1 MGLTAEHLLNTLD
14 GMDLLDL
21 GSPGEWD
28 GDLDGHDTYDI
39 DWDEVLQDRVDST
52 SRNQN
57 DAVNDRWAQA
67 TEEIIKRSGGS
78 QSPPPP
84 ISVDALAWY
93 APIHR
98 FGLSWGIYIY
108 ESSIIDIAGQ
118 IGTYLKPGVILR
130 PGITQQL
137 SRMALSILYLHEAFH
152 HKIESFATRLEVVKR
167 QKVFLPYQR
176 NVYQKLLGTD
186 ELAEEALA
194 CAEMYMRLKE
204 KTYRRG
210 ISDSVYEATIAMLD
224 AWIPT
229 LPPGYRMAET
239 ILNGL
244 SPFEENRN
252 ALLCDVNEG
261 VINSTQNYHEWEI
274 ATQMTRGLFSWREIA
289 HVLIPRGTKSL
300 IPWFSGEVSPLSVS
314 TRDLEKFI
322 RKLGYSEITG
332 GKGSHRKFVHNS
344 RPTIILPNARESLS
358 PGVLRSVARTL
369 GVGSIRDLGAL
380 V

>member
-1 MGLTAEHLLNTLD
+1 MGLTTEHLLNTLD

-28 GDLDGHDTYDI
+28 GDLDGHDTYGI

-167 QKVFLPYQR
+167 QKVFLPYQQ

-186 ELAEEALA
+186 ELMEEALA

-300 IPWFSGEVSPLSVS
+300 IPWFSGEVSHLSVS

>member
-1 MGLTAEHLLNTLD
+1 MRLTTEHLLNTLD

-21 GSPGEWD
+21 GSLGEWD
-28 GDLDGHDTYDI
+28 GDLDEHDTYDI
-39 DWDEVLQDRVDST
+39 NWDEVLQDRVDST
-52 SRNQN
+52 NQSQN
-57 DAVNDRWAQA
+57 DVVNDRWAQA

-93 APIHR
+93 APFHR

-137 SRMALSILYLHEAFH
+137 SRVALSILYLHEAFH

-167 QKVFLPYQR
+167 QKVFLPYEQ
-176 NVYQKLLGTD
+176 NVYQNLLGTD
-186 ELAEEALA
+186 ELMEEALA

-210 ISDSVYEATIAMLD
+210 LSDSVYQAATEMLGD
-224 AWIPT
+224 WIPS
-229 LPPGYRMAET
+229 LPPGYRMAESV
-239 ILNGL
+239 LNGNCL
-244 SPFEENRN
+244 FEEARDG
-252 ALLCDVNEG
+252 LLCQVNEG
-261 VINSTQNYHEWEI
+261 AINWAQSYQEWSI

-289 HVLIPRGTKSL
+289 YVLIPKGTKSL
-300 IPWFSGEVSPLSVS
+300 IPWFSDEITKLSIS
-314 TRDLEKFI
+314 TRDLEKLI
-322 RKLGYSEITG
+322 RQFGYSEISG

>member
-1 MGLTAEHLLNTLD
+1 MGLTPEHFLNVLD
-14 GMDLLDL
+14 GMDFLDL

-39 DWDEVLQDRVDST
+39 NWDEVLQDRVDST

-57 DAVNDRWAQA
+57 DAVNDRWARA
-67 TEEIIKRSGGS
+67 TEEITKRSGGS

-93 APIHR
+93 APFHR

-108 ESSIIDIAGQ
+108 ESSVIDIAGQ
-118 IGTYLKPGVILR
+118 IGTFLKPGVILR

-137 SRMALSILYLHEAFH
+137 SRVALSILYLHEAFH

-167 QKVFLPYQR
+167 QKVFLPYEQ
-176 NVYQKLLGTD
+176 NVYQNLLGTD
-186 ELAEEALA
+186 ELMEEALA

-210 ISDSVYEATIAMLD
+210 ISDSVYEATTAMLD

-239 ILNGL
+239 IMSGL
-244 SPFEENRN
+244 SPFEKNRN
-252 ALLCDVNEG
+252 ALLCQVNEG
-261 VINSTQNYHEWEI
+261 VINSTQNYHEWSL

-289 HVLIPRGTKSL
+289 YVLIPKGTKSL
-300 IPWFSGEVSPLSVS
+300 IPWFSDEVTKLSIS
-314 TRDLEKFI
+314 TRDLEKLI
-322 RKLGYSEITG
+322 RQFGYSEISG

>member
-1 MGLTAEHLLNTLD
+1 MRLTTEHLLNTLE

-39 DWDEVLQDRVDST
+39 NWNEVLQDRVDST

-57 DAVNDRWAQA
+57 DVVNDRWSQA

-137 SRMALSILYLHEAFH
+137 SRVALSILYLHEAFH

-167 QKVFLPYQR
+167 QKVFLPYQQ

-194 CAEMYMRLKE
+194 CTEMYVRLKE
-204 KTYRRG
+204 RTYRRG
-210 ISDSVYEATIAMLD
+210 ISDSVYEATIAML
-224 AWIPT
+224 AEWIPT
-229 LPPGYRMAET
+229 LPPGYRMAEI
-239 ILNGL
+239 ILDGS
-244 SPFEENRN
+244 SPFEETRN
-252 ALLCDVNEG
+252 ELLCQVNEG
-261 VINSTQNYHEWEI
+261 VIKSTQNYHEWTI

-289 HVLIPRGTKSL
+289 YVLIPKGTKSV
-300 IPWFSGEVSPLSVS
+300 IPWFSSDIASLSIS
-314 TRDLEKFI
+314 TRELEKLI
-322 RKLGYSEITG
+322 RSLGYSKVNG
-332 GKGSHRKFVHNS
+332 GKGSHQKFVHES
-344 RPTIILPNARESLS
+344 RPMIILPNAREALS
-358 PGVLRSVARTL
+358 PGVLRSVANSL
-369 GVGSIRDLGAL
+369 GVSSIREL
-380 V
+380 VTLV

>member
-1 MGLTAEHLLNTLD
+1 MGLTTEHLLETLD
-14 GMDLLDL
+14 SMGLLDL

-28 GDLDGHDTYDI
+28 GDLDGHNTYDI
-39 DWDEVLQDRVDST
+39 DWDEVLQDRVDSN

-57 DAVNDRWAQA
+57 DEVNNRWSHA
-67 TEEIIKRSGGS
+67 TEEIMKRSGGS

-93 APIHR
+93 APFHR
-98 FGLSWGIYIY
+98 FGFSWGIYIY

-152 HKIESFATRLEVVKR
+152 HKIESFATRLEVVRR
-167 QKVFLPYQR
+167 QKVFLPYRQ
-176 NVYQKLLGTD
+176 NVYQTFLGTD
-186 ELAEEALA
+186 ELMEEALA
-194 CAEMYMRLKE
+194 CTEMCMRLKE

-210 ISDSVYEATIAMLD
+210 ISKSVYEATIEMLD

-239 ILNGL
+239 ILSGL
-244 SPFEENRN
+244 STFEENRN
-252 ALLCDVNEG
+252 ALFCQVNEG
-261 VINSTQNYHEWEI
+261 VVNWTQNYHDWSI
-274 ATQMTRGLFSWREIA
+274 ATQMSRGLFSWREIA
-289 HVLIPRGTKSL
+289 YVLIPKGEKSL
-300 IPWFSGEVSPLSVS
+300 IPWFSDEITTLSIS
-314 TRDLEKFI
+314 TSDLEKLI
-322 RKLGYSEITG
+322 RRFGYFEISG
-332 GKGSHRKFVHNS
+332 GKGSHRKFVHDA

-358 PGVLRSVARTL
+358 PGVLRSVARIL
-369 GVGSIRDLGAL
+369 GVGSIRELGSL
-380 V
+380 I

>member
-1 MGLTAEHLLNTLD
+1 MRLTTEHLLNTLD

-39 DWDEVLQDRVDST
+39 NWDEVLQDRVDST
-52 SRNQN
+52 NQSQN
-57 DAVNDRWAQA
+57 DAVNDRWVQA

-167 QKVFLPYQR
+167 QKVFLPYQQ

-186 ELAEEALA
+186 ELMEEALA
-194 CAEMYMRLKE
+194 CTEMYMRLKE
-204 KTYRRG
+204 KTYRSG
-210 ISDSVYEATIAMLD
+210 ISDSVYDATIAMLD

-261 VINSTQNYHEWEI
+261 VINSTQNYHEWSI
-274 ATQMTRGLFSWREIA
+274 APQMTRGLFSWREIA

-322 RKLGYSEITG
+322 RKLGYSEIAG

>member
-1 MGLTAEHLLNTLD
+1 MGLTTEHLLNTLD

-78 QSPPPP
+78 QLPPPP

-204 KTYRRG
+204 KTYRHG

-261 VINSTQNYHEWEI
+261 VINSTQNYHEWSI
-274 ATQMTRGLFSWREIA
+274 ATQMIRGLFSWREIA

-314 TRDLEKFI
+314 TRDLEKLI

>member
-1 MGLTAEHLLNTLD
+1 MGLTTEHLLNTLD

-28 GDLDGHDTYDI
+28 GDLDGHDAYDI

-52 SRNQN
+52 NRNQN
-57 DAVNDRWAQA
+57 DVVNDRWSQA

-93 APIHR
+93 APFHR

-108 ESSIIDIAGQ
+108 EASIIDIAGH

-186 ELAEEALA
+186 ELVEEALA
-194 CAEMYMRLKE
+194 CTEMYMRLKE

-239 ILNGL
+239 ILNGF
-244 SPFEENRN
+244 SPFEETRN
-252 ALLCDVNEG
+252 ELLCQVNEG
-261 VINSTQNYHEWEI
+261 VINSIQNYHEWSI

-289 HVLIPRGTKSL
+289 YVLIPKGTKSL
-300 IPWFSGEVSPLSVS
+300 IPWFSDEITKLSIS
-314 TRDLEKFI
+314 TRDLEKLI
-322 RKLGYSEITG
+322 RQFGYSEISG

-344 RPTIILPNARESLS
+344 RLTIILPNARESLS
-358 PGVLRSVARTL
+358 PGVLRSVAKTL